1 METSKM
7 SKKQFW
13 MRFSIYV
20 LFGGILPFLFLVWR
34 FNLFSKVSKLS
45 IGGWGLVAIIFIG
58 VFFIK
63 LIKSVKKGLPFSML
77 SQVLE
82 GTCKVLLP
90 LFIAA
95 FVVYYMQDIMEQVF
109 QFLCILIICETVAVV
124 ANPIPRWSHENKILE
139 IEGSTKTLLTSLGL
153 VKSEEKK

>member
-1 METSKM
+1 MNKM

-13 MRFSIYV
+13 IRLSFYI
-20 LFGGILPFLFLVWR
+20 LIGGILPFLFLVWR

-63 LIKSVKKGLPFSML
+63 LIKAVRKGLPFSML

-82 GTCKVLLP
+82 GICKILLP

-95 FVVYYMQDIMEQVF
+95 FIVYYMQDIMDQIF
-109 QFLCILIICETVAVV
+109 QFLWVLIVCESAAIVI
-124 ANPIPRWSHENKILE
+124 NPIPRWSHENKILD
-139 IEGSTKTLLTSLGL
+139 IEGSTKTLLTSIGL
-153 VKSEEKK
+153 LKSEEKK